1 MLEGRHACRPP
12 DEPGILGV
20 LHVDLAKKQ
29 PNIKQGSVV
38 GGFSLLFLI
47 IIVKKISTPS
57 C

>member
-38 GGFSLLFLI
+38 GGFLLLFFLNYY
-47 IIVKKISTPS
+47 